1 MRSLF
6 LLFILSSAFAVPA
19 MATTAPGADQT
30 PPAVAI
36 PTDSAMVPQV
46 VQPKVPS
53 ITLEE
58 LNRKRLQRLQ
68 ELSRD
73 LQADRSTI
81 AEFDAYLNWMGG
93 ALAGYSKYVEAGSFA
108 AGFAKFLPVPY
119 AGQVGQA
126 TKFISHFA
134 LSLSATSM
142 AIKSYMNSSR
152 FFIGGVEALGTNA
165 EGKEGELSM
174 LTFYADQ
181 QLSRDMVELRTR
193 LASVSELS
201 GSALSFLLG
210 LQQYLGSTDEYWQKT
225 KSFVSRKDADKGDKG
240 AVALSI
246 DGLRSKAESFNS
258 RLKKYEATVNS
269 TVPRIASLVAFDEI
283 RQEMEAKSS
292 PLAARDEMKM

>member
-1 MRSLF
+1 MRSL
-6 LLFILSSAFAVPA
+6 LLLCILSVAIAVPA
-19 MATTAPGADQT
+19 MATAPPGADPA

-36 PTDSAMVPQV
+36 PSVSATAPLVLQPQL
-46 VQPKVPS
+46 PA

-68 ELSRD
+68 DLSRD
-73 LQADRSTI
+73 LQAERSSM

-119 AGQVGQA
+119 AGQAGQA

-152 FFIGGVEALGTNA
+152 FFISGVEALGTNA

-225 KSFVSRKDADKGDKG
+225 KSFVSRKDADKGEKG
-240 AVALSI
+240 AVAGSI
-246 DGLRSKAESFNS
+246 DGLRSKAEGFNA

-283 RQEMEAKSS
+283 RQEIEAKS
-292 PLAARDEMKM
+292 PLAPARAEMKM